1 MVIIVH
7 GYEGSG
13 DGHWQCWLR
22 DELQS
27 AGTPVVFPDLPT
39 PLQPDKDAWV
49 GALASLVAETA
60 GTRHTFVCHS
70 LGCWAFDHLLHEGRA
85 GDAHAALLVAPPS
98 PFLLFEPVQSF
109 LPPPRSQ
116 PAWAPLAAR
125 SLVVGSDNDE
135 HAGAEEFQEIA
146 ATIGTACTIIPGAG
160 HINTDAGFGPW
171 PLALDWL
178 RSVGAR

>member
-13 DGHWQCWLR
+13 DGHWQRWLR
-22 DELQS
+22 DDLQN
-27 AGTPVVFPDLPT
+27 AGTPVVLPDLPA
-39 PLQPDKDAWV
+39 PLEPDKAAWV
-49 GALASLVAETA
+49 DTLAALVAEAPA
-60 GTRHTFVCHS
+60 GPHTFVCHS

-85 GDAHAALLVAPPS
+85 GQPHAALLVAPPS

-109 LPPPRSQ
+109 LPPPRSRA
-116 PAWAPLAAR
+116 AWAPLAAR

-135 HAGAEEFQEIA
+135 HASAEEFQEIA
-146 ATIGTACTIIPGAG
+146 DAIGTSCTVLPGAG

-178 RSVGAR
+178 RSVGAL